1 MLNLHLVCSTDLH
14 KDTSVGK
21 QSSCQPI
28 TETPNLYIEDCSNA
42 FEHKKS
48 MGGVEVL
55 KLSGVKHVVVAK
67 LEKTLE
73 EDYES
78 IENKTF
84 HPHQSSSLIRNRV
97 NGAIR
102 VKRYVSLYDFTDI
115 KHLAHPDIATIY
127 SIYEEMPTYVLAG
140 EYLELNLVDLFQLT
154 EVEIASATSQIING
168 FRHLSESLVGA
179 ELDEIRVSLVGR
191 VKIGNFPLS
200 LAKTFCFFSFGFF
213 ILPLLQLT

>member
-1 MLNLHLVCSTDLH
+1 
-14 KDTSVGK
+14 
-21 QSSCQPI
+21 
-28 TETPNLYIEDCSNA
+28 
-42 FEHKKS
+42 

-73 EDYES
+73 DDYES
-78 IENKTF
+78 IESKTF

-179 ELDEIRVSLVGR
+179 ELDEIRVSLAGR

-200 LAKTFCFFSFGFF
+200 LAKAFFFLGLF
-213 ILPLLQLT
+213 ILLLQLT